1 MPEMTDQENKYCPN
15 CGAEVHGRYCH
26 ECGQDQK
33 HYRVSVRHILDDFAS
48 TYLTFDSK
56 LFRSIIPLLFQPG
69 YLTNEYLAGKRV
81 SFIRPLRMYL
91 FASFVFF
98 FVLSLSDNNII
109 TVGGQKSE
117 VAPADSAIVDSTVHT
132 LNRELSGMLDSTKIR
147 QPKTTIAKD
156 VADSVKP
163 DSTKIDSSKLFQL
176 QNVDYRPNTEIIN
189 LNFSIKG
196 KPYHYQINRN
206 TFKKNFIGNLPTMMF
221 FLLPIFA
228 LFLKLLYIR
237 RERLYVEHL
246 VFSLYTHAFVFLIS
260 ALVIIIPWGVPETIL
275 NWSILVYMYIAMK
288 QVYSQGYFKTFVK
301 FAGLLLMYFMTLG
314 VSLLVTMV
322 ATVVLS

>member
-1 MPEMTDQENKYCPN
+1 M
-15 CGAEVHGRYCH
+15 
-26 ECGQDQK
+26 
-33 HYRVSVRHILDDFAS
+33 DDFAS
-48 TYLTFDSK
+48 TYLTVDSK
-56 LFRSIIPLLFQPG
+56 LFKSIIPLFFKPG
-69 YLTNEYLAGKRV
+69 HLTNEYLGGKRV

-98 FVLSLSDNNII
+98 FVLSLSNNSII
-109 TVGGQKSE
+109 TVGGNKSE
-117 VAPADSAIVDSTVHT
+117 VAPADSAVVDSTVQS
-132 LNRELSGMLDSTKIR
+132 LKQELGGVLDSTEISR
-147 QPKTTIAKD
+147 LKTTIAKD
-156 VADSVKP
+156 AADSIQS
-163 DSTKIDSSKLFQL
+163 DSAKIDSSKLFQL
-176 QNVDYRPNTEIIN
+176 QNVDYRPNTEIIH
-189 LNFSIKG
+189 LDFSIKG

-228 LFLKLLYIR
+228 LYLKLLYIR

-260 ALVIIIPWGVPETIL
+260 ALVIIIPWGLPETIL
-275 NWSILVYMYIAMK
+275 NWSILLYMFIAMK

-301 FAGLLLMYFMTLG
+301 FAGLLLIYFFTLG
-314 VSLLVTMV
+314 ISLLVTMI